1 MRSECYFSMLC
12 RATELNELIDDAN
25 VKGDSKNVVL
35 FMQERR
41 SLDKAIWEVT
51 DKNNVGLL
59 IGE

>member
-1 MRSECYFSMLC
+1 MRSECYFSML
-12 RATELNELIDDAN
+12 RRTTELNELIDDAN

>member
-1 MRSECYFSMLC
+1 MRSECYFSMLR

-25 VKGDSKNVVL
+25 VKGDSKSVVL
-35 FMQERR
+35 FMQKRR

>member
-1 MRSECYFSMLC
+1 MRSECYFNMLR

>member
-1 MRSECYFSMLC
+1 MSSECYFNMLR

>member
-1 MRSECYFSMLC
+1 MRSECYFNMLR

-25 VKGDSKNVVL
+25 VKGDRKSVVL

>member
-1 MRSECYFSMLC
+1 MSECYFNML

>member
-1 MRSECYFSMLC
+1 MKKRSESYFNMLR

-41 SLDKAIWEVT
+41 SLD
-51 DKNNVGLL
+51 
-59 IGE
+59 

>member
-1 MRSECYFSMLC
+1 MRSECYFNMLR

-25 VKGDSKNVVL
+25 VKGDSKNAVL

>member
-1 MRSECYFSMLC
+1 MRSECYFNMLR

-25 VKGDSKNVVL
+25 VKGDSKNVAL

>member
-1 MRSECYFSMLC
+1 MRSECYFNMLR

-25 VKGDSKNVVL
+25 VKGNSKNVVL

>member
-1 MRSECYFSMLC
+1 MCSECYFNMLR

>member
-1 MRSECYFSMLC
+1 MSECYFNML
-12 RATELNELIDDAN
+12 RVTELNELIDDAN

>member
-1 MRSECYFSMLC
+1 MRSECYFNMLR

-41 SLDKAIWEVT
+41 SLNKAIWEVT

>member
-1 MRSECYFSMLC
+1 MRSECYFNMLR

-59 IGE
+59 LGE

>member
-1 MRSECYFSMLC
+1 MLR

-59 IGE
+59 LGE

>member
-1 MRSECYFSMLC
+1 MRSECYFNMLR

-25 VKGDSKNVVL
+25 VKGDRKNVVL

>member
-1 MRSECYFSMLC
+1 MCSECYFNMLR

-25 VKGDSKNVVL
+25 AKGDSKNVVL

>member
-1 MRSECYFSMLC
+1 MRSECYFNMLR

-35 FMQERR
+35 FMQEWR

>member
-1 MRSECYFSMLC
+1 MRSECYFNMLR

-51 DKNNVGLL
+51 DKNNVGFLL
-59 IGE
+59 GE